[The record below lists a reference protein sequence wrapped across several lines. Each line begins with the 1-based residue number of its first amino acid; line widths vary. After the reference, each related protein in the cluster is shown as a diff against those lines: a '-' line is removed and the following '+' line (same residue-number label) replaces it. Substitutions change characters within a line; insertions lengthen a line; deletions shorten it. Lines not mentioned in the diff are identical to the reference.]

1 MSVVELTKENFDREV
16 TEASGH
22 VVVDFWMP
30 GCGPCR
36 ALDSVLEE
44 LANAHPD
51 VRFARMNAAA
61 FPDVAWAFEVTSAP
75 TLVRFEG
82 GVPTGQLVGLTSAS
96 RIEGFATG
104 ADV

>member
-1 MSVVELTKENFDREV
+1 MSVVELTKENFDREE

-22 VVVDFWMP
+22 VVVDFRTP

-36 ALDSVLEE
+36 GHDSALEE
-44 LANAHPD
+44 LTNAHPD

-61 FPDVAWAFEVTSAP
+61 FPDVAWAFEVSSAP

>member
-22 VVVDFWMP
+22 VVVDFWTP

-61 FPDVAWAFEVTSAP
+61 FPDVAWE
-75 TLVRFEG
+75 
-82 GVPTGQLVGLTSAS
+82 
-96 RIEGFATG
+96 
-104 ADV
+104 